1 ALLSQAG
8 AEVWKDS
15 RSEGASYYFL
25 DPAGHELEL
34 HVGNLAQRLAACRE
48 RPYKGMVFF
57 D

>member
-1 ALLSQAG
+1 
-8 AEVWKDS
+8 
-15 RSEGASYYFL
+15 
-25 DPAGHELEL
+25 L